1 MPCSILP
8 IVRLACLLLMLTGS
22 ALHGQTKSESESETE
37 LDIPNSQ
44 PLTIPMTPPK
54 DALAMIELPTGF
66 SATLAACE
74 PQVHQPVAATFDY
87 RGRLWVV
94 ECYTYSERP
103 GNFDLNLKD
112 RVLIFEDTNNDGV
125 FDSRKVFWDQGK
137 QLTGIEL
144 GFGGV
149 WLTSALSLIHI

>member
-1 MPCSILP
+1 M
-8 IVRLACLLLMLTGS
+8 G
-22 ALHGQTKSESESETE
+22 
-37 LDIPNSQ
+37 
-44 PLTIPMTPPK
+44 
-54 DALAMIELPTGF
+54 
-66 SATLAACE
+66 
-74 PQVHQPVAATFDY
+74 
-87 RGRLWVV
+87 VV

-149 WLTSALSLIHI
+149 WLTSAPHLIFIPDRDADDRPDGDPEILLDGFANNKIRHNIVIGLRWGPDSWL